1 LYRLLALAALAFA
14 TACSTLD
21 GGAVDSAAASA
32 VLVQIGPL
40 DAVSHGSG
48 VVIAK
53 GRVLTAGHVAL
64 AGLEV
69 GAMSV
74 NGKSVTDGEI
84 GDMEAGEDYAILDV
98 DTGSLKPA
106 AYTCETPKAGTEV
119 FTYGNPLILKD
130 VATFGH
136 VASNHSLDFDEAPKG
151 GVLLDMTV
159 LPGNSGGAVFVMKA
173 GRPTVVG
180 IVVQL
185 VPFRMGSTT
194 LSIMLPLS
202 STSLCS

>member
-1 LYRLLALAALAFA
+1 LYKLLALAALAFVA
-14 TACSTLD
+14 ACSTLD
-21 GGAVDSAAASA
+21 GGAVDSAAASS
-32 VLVQIGPL
+32 VMVHIGPP
-40 DAVSHGSG
+40 DSGAHGSG

-53 GRVLTAGHVAL
+53 GKVLTAGHVAL

-69 GAMSV
+69 GAMDV
-74 NGKSVTDGEI
+74 NGKPVTNGEL

-106 AYTCETPKAGTEV
+106 AYTCDVPKAGTEV

-151 GVLLDMTV
+151 GVLLDLTV
-159 LPGNSGGAVFVMKA
+159 LPGNSGGAVFVMKS

-185 VPFRMGSTT
+185 VPWRMGGTT